1 MIKKLVY
8 SYVIYYDN
16 YTKDHKRDYKI
27 WSKKS
32 FLYGNDKKP
41 IADTINFYATYH
53 KATKDYGED
62 FYDYIFNSEDLD
74 TVREFS
80 PEHYSIYSFK
90 PLTIDQLVEKFELF
104 MAERIKLTVLN
115 LQSIYSDIRKA
126 LEDNYGKEN

>member
-8 SYVIYYDN
+8 SYVIFYDN
-16 YTKDHKRDYKI
+16 YTKDHKRDYKL

-53 KATKDYGED
+53 KAGKDYGED

-74 TVREFS
+74 VIREFS
-80 PEHYSIYSFK
+80 HEHYSIYSFK
-90 PLTIDQLVEKFELF
+90 PLTNDQLVEKFEAF
-104 MAERIKLTVLN
+104 MAERIRLTVLD
-115 LQSIYSDIRKA
+115 LQSIYSDIRA
-126 LEDNYGKEN
+126 VLEKD

>member
-1 MIKKLVY
+1 VIKKLVY

-16 YTKDHKRDYKI
+16 YTKDHKRDYKV

-41 IADTINFYATYH
+41 LADTINFYATYH
-53 KATKDYGED
+53 KATKDYKED

-74 TVREFS
+74 VIRES
-80 PEHYSIYSFK
+80 SYGHYCIYSFK
-90 PLTIDQLVEKFELF
+90 PLTNDQLIEKFELF
-104 MAERIKLTVLN
+104 MAERIRLTVLD

-126 LEDNYGKEN
+126 LEDNDGKEN